1 MSTAAD
7 AGLLRLLA
15 KLWLREPD
23 TAMVTRTQRELG
35 LPLADPA
42 ELAVAYVDVLL
53 NSVYPYGTSF
63 TDPWG
68 EINTSEAEAMYERFA
83 RHGFDVPAL
92 REVGAPDHI
101 GICLEFLA
109 YAGREGDIAFNTQ
122 LLRWAPALCIAIARE
137 PGGHPFYKALAERT
151 CAVLMAMALPVDR
164 RWLGRSRFD
173 VVMPPLAD
181 PASDWATDG
190 FIPIV
195 DADDEAQEVRLKD
208 IVRFLLLA
216 ERSGLFLSRGRIGHL
231 ANRLGIRLPFLP
243 RLMLGELLFTAA
255 GEEGRLD
262 DLIALLRDEIAGWRQ
277 AYADVARAWPAW
289 SDYAELWQARLSNSA
304 ALLDG
309 MRRIMQDDPIE
320 EG

>member
-7 AGLLRLLA
+7 AETLCLLA
-15 KLWLREPD
+15 ELWLHEPD
-23 TAMVTRTQRELG
+23 AATVMRARRVLG
-35 LPLADPA
+35 LPPADPA
-42 ELAVAYVDVLL
+42 ELAIAYVDVLL

-63 TDPWG
+63 TDAWG
-68 EINTSEAEAMYERFA
+68 EINTSEAEVMYERFA
-83 RHGFDVPAL
+83 HHGFDAPAL

-101 GICLEFLA
+101 GICLQFLA
-109 YAGREGDIAFNTQ
+109 HVGREGDIAFNTQ

-151 CAVLMAMALPVDR
+151 CALLMAMALPVDC
-164 RWLGRSRFD
+164 RWLGASRFD
-173 VVMPPLAD
+173 VVMPPLAA
-181 PASDWATDG
+181 PTGDWATDG
-190 FIPIV
+190 FIPIARPD
-195 DADDEAQEVRLKD
+195 DAAQEVRLKD

-216 ERSGLFLSRGRIGHL
+216 ERSGLFLSRARIGYL

-289 SDYAELWQARLSNSA
+289 SDYAERWRVRLANST

-309 MRRIMQDDPIE
+309 MRRIIQDDPIE

>member
-15 KLWLREPD
+15 ELWLHEPD
-23 TAMVTRTQRELG
+23 AAMVARAQRVLG
-35 LPLADPA
+35 LPPADPA
-42 ELAVAYVDVLL
+42 ELAIAYVDVLL

-83 RHGFDVPAL
+83 QHGFDAPAL

-101 GICLEFLA
+101 GICLQFLA
-109 YAGREGDIAFNTQ
+109 HVGREGDIAFNTQ

-137 PGGHPFYKALAERT
+137 PGGHSFYKALAEHT
-151 CAVLMAMALPVDR
+151 CAALMAMALPVDR
-164 RWLGRSRFD
+164 RWLAASRFD
-173 VVMPPLAD
+173 LVMPPLAD
-181 PASDWATDG
+181 LASDWATDG
-190 FIPIV
+190 FIPIADV
-195 DADDEAQEVRLKD
+195 DDEAREVRLKD

-216 ERSGLFLSRGRIGHL
+216 ERSGLFLSRARIGYL

-262 DLIALLRDEIAGWRQ
+262 DLMALLRDEIAGWRE

-289 SDYAELWQARLSNSA
+289 SDYAELWGVRLTNSA
-304 ALLDG
+304 TLLDG
-309 MRRIMQDDPIE
+309 MRRIIEDNPIE